1 MSRSQEDDPGSEGVL
16 APPVPSEEGP
26 VDLSDVRPIDSLV
39 LVLFWVLAG
48 VVFLQFFTRYV
59 LNDSIAWTEE
69 IARYLLIGVGFIGS
83 IVAVRKNTHIFIEFF
98 YRYLPPRLGRALSS
112 LVDLVR
118 IAFFV
123 ACAWIG
129 GKLALISHYQKMV
142 SIELPKSVIYWTV
155 SASFAVMA
163 VYAVLLAWRHWRQ
176 GYSELTRRN
185 HDQIVTD

>member
-1 MSRSQEDDPGSEGVL
+1 MGRPQEDSPGSGGVL
-16 APPVPSEEGP
+16 DPPVPSEEGP
-26 VDLSDVRPIDSLV
+26 VDLSDVRPVDSLV
-39 LVLFWVLAG
+39 LLLFWVLAG

-98 YRYLPPRLGRALSS
+98 YRYLPPRLGRALST
-112 LVDLVR
+112 LVDLGR

-129 GKLALISHYQKMV
+129 GKLALKSPYQKMV

-155 SASFAVMA
+155 AASFAVMA

-176 GYSELTRRN
+176 GYSELTRRH
-185 HDQIVTD
+185 HDRILTD